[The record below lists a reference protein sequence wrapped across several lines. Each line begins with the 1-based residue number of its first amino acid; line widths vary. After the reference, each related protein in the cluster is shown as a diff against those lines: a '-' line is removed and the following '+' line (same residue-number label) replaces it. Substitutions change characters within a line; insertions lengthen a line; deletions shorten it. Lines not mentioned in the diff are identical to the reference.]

1 MTALYRLFENW
12 INPLQDFDGAR
23 PPQTTMRFLLH
34 YMRQA
39 RWPLL
44 LALLVGG
51 ILPLL
56 EAGLFYFTGR
66 IVDILDQ
73 SAVIGRSWQALYS
86 TAGSELLMMGFI
98 ILVVRVVITALSAML
113 DDQTITPGFYNLIRW
128 QANSYV
134 LRQSYAFFQND
145 FSGRIATKVWQAGQ
159 AAGDL
164 ITSFIQVVW
173 FMIIYSITTLLLF
186 GQLDW
191 RLALLVV
198 VWMVLF
204 AAIARFYLPTMRKQA
219 EASAEAG
226 SLINGRIVDSYTNI
240 QTIKLNTSDMD
251 QAYLRAGFAS
261 YIKAMLPFMRTLT
274 GIRITMTALSSLMIV
289 LVAALSIDLWTKGQ
303 ASVGEV
309 AFTLGLA
316 LRLNMLLGRLMMQM
330 NGMLRSYGVIE
341 NSMRLISAP
350 LGMADQKNA
359 KPLQVTA
366 GAITLER
373 VTFRYG
379 EDNKAGIL
387 QDISLAIKGG
397 ERIGLIGHSGAGKT
411 TLINLLLRLYD
422 VDEGAVYIDGQDVR
436 MVTQTSLRAAFA
448 VVSQETALLHR
459 SLRDNIMLAKA
470 DASEEE
476 LRFAASQAEAEEFIA
491 ALEDFK
497 GRKAYDAFVGER
509 GVKLSGG
516 QRQRI
521 SIARAVLKN
530 APILILDEATSALDS
545 QVEAAIQDN
554 LTQLMQ
560 GKTVIAIAHRLSTIA
575 QLDRLVVLEHGKIAE
590 MGTHAELIA
599 KNGIYAAL
607 WARQSGGFL
616 GKAEDEAR
624 DQHSE

>member
-1 MTALYRLFENW
+1 MDRIYRLFEKW

-23 PPQTTMRFLLH
+23 PPQTTMRFLMH
-34 YMRQA
+34 YMYQA

-44 LALLVGG
+44 LALFVGG

-73 SAVIGRSWQALYS
+73 STLERSWHSLYMIAGTELLTMAVIVL
-86 TAGSELLMMGFI
+86 I
-98 ILVVRVVITALSAML
+98 VRVLMTAISSLL
-113 DDQTITPGFYNLIRW
+113 DDQTITPGFYNMIRW

-173 FMIIYSITTLLLF
+173 FMIIYSITTLFLF

-191 RLALLVV
+191 RLAAMVV
-198 VWMVLF
+198 VWIVLF
-204 AAIARFYLPTMRKQA
+204 AWIARIYLPTLRKQA

-240 QTIKLNTSDMD
+240 QTIKLNTPDMD
-251 QAYLRAGFAS
+251 QAYLRSGFTS
-261 YIKAMLPFMRTLT
+261 YIEKMLPFMRTLT
-274 GIRITMTALSSLMIV
+274 GIRIAMTALSSLMIV
-289 LVAALSIDLWTKGQ
+289 LVAVFTIDLWTKNQ
-303 ASVGEV
+303 ATVGEV
-309 AFTLGLA
+309 AFTLGLV

-330 NGMLRSYGVIE
+330 NGMLRSYGIIE

-350 LGMADQKNA
+350 LGMEDKPDA
-359 KPLQVTA
+359 KPLQITS
-366 GAITLER
+366 GAIDVDD

-379 EDNKAGIL
+379 EKGKAGVLENINL
-387 QDISLAIKGG
+387 SVRGG

-411 TLINLLLRLYD
+411 TLINLMLRLYD
-422 VDEGAVYIDGQDVR
+422 VDEGVVRIDGQDVR
-436 MVTQTSLRAAFA
+436 DVTQTSLRAAFA

-476 LRFAASQAEAEEFIA
+476 LRFAAQQAEAEEFIDK
-491 ALEDFK
+491 LEDFK
-497 GRKAYDAFVGER
+497 GRKAYDAYVGER

-545 QVEAAIQDN
+545 EVEAAIQEN
-554 LTQLMQ
+554 LTRLMK

-575 QLDRLVVLEHGKIAE
+575 QLDRLVVLDHGRIVE
-590 MGTHAELIA
+590 SGTHHELITQG
-599 KNGIYAAL
+599 GIYAGL

-616 GKAEDEAR
+616 GKAD
-624 DQHSE
+624 DDV

>member
-1 MTALYRLFENW
+1 MNMIYRWFENW
-12 INPLQDFDGAR
+12 IDPLQDFDGKR
-23 PPQTTMRFLLH
+23 PPQTTMRFLMH
-34 YMRQA
+34 YMYQA

-44 LALLVGG
+44 LALFVGG

-73 SAVIGRSWQALYS
+73 SAVERSWHGLYVS
-86 TAGSELLMMGFI
+86 AGTELLLMGFI
-98 ILVVRVVITALSAML
+98 VLIVRVLMTALSSLL
-113 DDQTITPGFYNLIRW
+113 DDQTITPGFYNMIRW

-173 FMIIYSITTLLLF
+173 FMLIYSVTTLLLF

-191 RLALLVV
+191 RLAALVV

-204 AAIARFYLPTMRKQA
+204 AWIARLYLPKMRKQA

-240 QTIKLNTSDMD
+240 QTIKLNTPDMD
-251 QAYLRAGFAS
+251 QAYLRSGFNS
-261 YIKAMLPFMRTLT
+261 YITTMLPFMRTLT
-274 GIRITMTALSSLMIV
+274 GMRVAMTALSSLMIV
-289 LVAALSIDLWTKGQ
+289 LVAVFSIDLWTKGQ
-303 ASVGEV
+303 ATVGEV
-309 AFTLGLA
+309 AFTLGLV
-316 LRLNMLLGRLMMQM
+316 LRMNMLLGRLMMQM

-350 LGMADQKNA
+350 LGMEDKPDA
-359 KPLQVTA
+359 KPLTVTS
-366 GAITLER
+366 GAIDIDH

-379 EDNKAGIL
+379 SENENKEKVGVL
-387 QDISLAIKGG
+387 SDISLSVRGG

-411 TLINLLLRLYD
+411 TLINLMLRLYD
-422 VDEGAVYIDGQDVR
+422 VDEGAVRIDGQDVR
-436 MVTQTSLRAAFA
+436 DVTQSSLRAAFA

-476 LRFAASQAEAEEFIA
+476 LRFAASQAEAEEFIG
-491 ALEDFK
+491 ALEDYK

-545 QVEAAIQDN
+545 EVEAAIQEN
-554 LTQLMQ
+554 LTKLMT

-575 QLDRLVVLEHGKIAE
+575 QLDRLVVLDRGRIAE
-590 MGTHAELIA
+590 SGTHNELVA
-599 KNGIYAAL
+599 RGGIYAGL

-616 GKAEDEAR
+616 GEAEAEA
-624 DQHSE
+624 

>member
-1 MTALYRLFENW
+1 MNKIYRLFENW

-34 YMRQA
+34 YMYQA

-44 LALLVGG
+44 LALFVGG

-73 SAVIGRSWQALYS
+73 STLERSWHGIYVN
-86 TAGSELLMMGFI
+86 AGTELVLMGFI
-98 ILVVRVVITALSAML
+98 VLVVRVLMTAISSLL
-113 DDQTITPGFYNLIRW
+113 DDQTITPGFYNMIRW

-191 RLALLVV
+191 RLAALVV
-198 VWMVLF
+198 VWIVLF
-204 AAIARFYLPTMRKQA
+204 AWIARVYLPTLRKQA

-240 QTIKLNTSDMD
+240 QTIKLNTADMD
-251 QAYLRAGFAS
+251 QAYLRSGFTS
-261 YIKAMLPFMRTLT
+261 YIEKMLPFMRTLT
-274 GIRITMTALSSLMIV
+274 GIRIAMTALSSLMIV
-289 LVAALSIDLWTKGQ
+289 LVAAFTIDLWTKNL
-303 ASVGEV
+303 ATVGDV
-309 AFTLGLA
+309 AFSLGLA
-316 LRLNMLLGRLMMQM
+316 LRMNMLLGRLMMQM
-330 NGMLRSYGVIE
+330 NGMLRSYGTIE

-350 LGMADQKNA
+350 LGMEDKRDA
-359 KPLQVTA
+359 KPLQITS
-366 GAITLER
+366 GAIDVDN

-379 EDNKAGIL
+379 QEGKSGVLEN
-387 QDISLAIKGG
+387 ISLSVRGG

-411 TLINLLLRLYD
+411 TLINLMLRLYD
-422 VDEGAVYIDGQDVR
+422 VDEGAVRIDGQDVR
-436 MVTQTSLRAAFA
+436 DVTQTSLRAAFA

-476 LRFAASQAEAEEFIA
+476 LRFAAQQAEAEEFIDK
-491 ALEDFK
+491 LEDFK
-497 GRKAYDAFVGER
+497 GRKAYDAYVGER

-545 QVEAAIQDN
+545 EVEAAIQEN
-554 LTQLMQ
+554 LTRLMK

-575 QLDRLVVLEHGKIAE
+575 QLDRLVVLDHGRIVE
-590 MGTHAELIA
+590 SGTHNELIA
-599 KNGIYAAL
+599 QGGIYAGL

-616 GKAEDEAR
+616 GKADDEV
-624 DQHSE
+624 

>member
-1 MTALYRLFENW
+1 MKMIYRLFENW
-12 INPLQDFDGAR
+12 IDPLQDFDGKR
-23 PPQTTMRFLLH
+23 PPQTTMRFLMH
-34 YMRQA
+34 YIYQA
-39 RWPLL
+39 RGPLL

-73 SAVIGRSWQALYS
+73 SAVDRSWHGLYVS
-86 TAGSELLMMGFI
+86 AGTELLAMGFI
-98 ILVVRVVITALSAML
+98 VLVVRVLMTALSSLL
-113 DDQTITPGFYNLIRW
+113 DDQTITPGFYNMIRW

-191 RLALLVV
+191 RLAVLVV
-198 VWMVLF
+198 IWMALF
-204 AAIARFYLPTMRKQA
+204 ALIAKLYLPKMRKQA

-251 QAYLRAGFAS
+251 QAYLHAGFTS
-261 YIKAMLPFMRTLT
+261 YIKTMLPFMRTLT
-274 GIRITMTALSSLMIV
+274 GMRVAMTALSSLMIV
-289 LVAALSIDLWTKGQ
+289 LVAAFSIDLWTKGQ
-303 ASVGEV
+303 ATVGEV
-309 AFTLGLA
+309 AFTLGLV

-350 LGMADQKNA
+350 LGMEDRPDAQ
-359 KPLQVTA
+359 PLHVTA
-366 GAITLER
+366 GAIDVDH

-379 EDNKAGIL
+379 EDKQKGVL
-387 QDISLAIKGG
+387 SDISLSIAGG

-411 TLINLLLRLYD
+411 TLINLMLRLYD
-422 VDEGAVYIDGQDVR
+422 VDEGAIRIDGQDVR
-436 MVTQTSLRAAFA
+436 DVTQSSLRAAFA

-459 SLRDNIMLAKA
+459 SLRDNIMLAKI

-476 LRFAASQAEAEEFIA
+476 LRFAASQAEAEEFIG
-491 ALEDFK
+491 ALEDYK
-497 GRKAYDAFVGER
+497 GRKAYDAYVGER

-530 APILILDEATSALDS
+530 APVLILDEATSALDS
-545 QVEAAIQDN
+545 EVEAAIQDN
-554 LTQLMQ
+554 LTRLMK

-575 QLDRLVVLEHGKIAE
+575 QLDRLVVLDHGRIAE
-590 MGTHAELIA
+590 SGTHEELIA
-599 KNGIYAAL
+599 LGGIYAGL

-616 GKAEDEAR
+616 GKADEDGV
-624 DQHSE
+624 

>member
-1 MTALYRLFENW
+1 MNIIYRWFENW
-12 INPLQDFDGAR
+12 IDPLQDFDGKR

-34 YMRQA
+34 YMYQA

-51 ILPLL
+51 VLPLL

-73 SAVIGRSWQALYS
+73 SGAERSWHGLYVS
-86 TAGSELLMMGFI
+86 AGTELLVMGFI
-98 ILVVRVVITALSAML
+98 VLVVRVLMTALNSLL

-164 ITSFIQVVW
+164 ITSFIQIVW
-173 FMIIYSITTLLLF
+173 FMIIYSVTTLLLL

-191 RLALLVV
+191 RLAALVV

-204 AAIARFYLPTMRKQA
+204 AWIARIYLPKMRKQA

-240 QTIKLNTSDMD
+240 QTIKLNTPDMD
-251 QAYLRAGFAS
+251 QAYLRSGFS
-261 YIKAMLPFMRTLT
+261 KYIKTMLPFMRTLT
-274 GIRITMTALSSLMIV
+274 GIRVAMTALSSVMIV
-289 LVAALSIDLWTKGQ
+289 LTAAFSIDLWTKGQ
-303 ASVGEV
+303 ATVGEV
-309 AFTLGLA
+309 AFTLGLV
-316 LRLNMLLGRLMMQM
+316 LRMNMLLGRLMMQM

-350 LGMADQKNA
+350 LGMEDKRDA
-359 KPLQVTA
+359 KPLNVTA
-366 GAITLER
+366 GAIEIDH

-379 EDNKAGIL
+379 SETKTKDKAGVL
-387 QDISLAIKGG
+387 SDISLSVRGG

-411 TLINLLLRLYD
+411 TLINLMLRLYD
-422 VDEGAVYIDGQDVR
+422 VDEGSVRIDGQDVR
-436 MVTQTSLRAAFA
+436 DVTQNSLRSAFA

-459 SLRDNIMLAKA
+459 SLRDNIILAKA
-470 DASEEE
+470 DASDEE
-476 LRFAASQAEAEEFIA
+476 LRFAASQAEAEEFIG
-491 ALEDFK
+491 ALEDYQ

-545 QVEAAIQDN
+545 DVEAAIQEN
-554 LTQLMQ
+554 LTKLMA

-575 QLDRLVVLEHGKIAE
+575 QLDRLVVLEHGRIAE
-590 MGTHAELIA
+590 SGTHSELIA
-599 KNGIYAAL
+599 AGGIYAGL

-616 GKAEDEAR
+616 GKAVSAL
-624 DQHSE
+624 

>member
-1 MTALYRLFENW
+1 MDTIYRLFEKW

-23 PPQTTMRFLLH
+23 PPQTTMRFLMH
-34 YMRQA
+34 YMYQA

-73 SAVIGRSWQALYS
+73 SALERSWHSLYMI
-86 TAGSELLMMGFI
+86 AGTELLVMGFI
-98 ILVVRVVITALSAML
+98 VLIVRVLMTALSSLL
-113 DDQTITPGFYNLIRW
+113 DDQTITPGFYNMIRW

-191 RLALLVV
+191 RLAALVI
-198 VWMVLF
+198 VWIVLF
-204 AAIARFYLPTMRKQA
+204 AVVARMYLPTLRKQA

-240 QTIKLNTSDMD
+240 QTIKLNTPDMD
-251 QAYLRAGFAS
+251 QAYLRSGFTS
-261 YIKAMLPFMRTLT
+261 YIEKMLPFMRTLT
-274 GIRITMTALSSLMIV
+274 GIRIAMAGLSSLMIV
-289 LVAALSIDLWTKGQ
+289 LVAVFTIDLWTKNQ
-303 ASVGEV
+303 ATVGEV
-309 AFTLGLA
+309 AFTLGLV

-330 NGMLRSYGVIE
+330 NGMLRSYGIIE

-350 LGMADQKNA
+350 LGMEDKRDA
-359 KPLQVTA
+359 KPLQITN
-366 GAITLER
+366 GAIDVEN

-379 EDNKAGIL
+379 EKGKAGVL
-387 QDISLAIKGG
+387 ENISLLVRGG

-411 TLINLLLRLYD
+411 TLINLMLRLYD
-422 VDEGAVYIDGQDVR
+422 VDEGAVRIDGQDVR
-436 MVTQTSLRAAFA
+436 DVTQTSLRAAFA

-476 LRFAASQAEAEEFIA
+476 LRFAAQQAEAEEFIDK
-491 ALEDFK
+491 LEDFK
-497 GRKAYDAFVGER
+497 GRKAYDAYVGER

-545 QVEAAIQDN
+545 EVEAAIQEN
-554 LTQLMQ
+554 LTRLMK

-575 QLDRLVVLEHGKIAE
+575 QLDRLVVLDHGRIVE
-590 MGTHAELIA
+590 SGTHNELIVQA
-599 KNGIYAAL
+599 GIYAGL

-616 GKAEDEAR
+616 GKADDEVEA
-624 DQHSE
+624 D

>member
-1 MTALYRLFENW
+1 MNMIYRWFENW
-12 INPLQDFDGAR
+12 IDPLQEFDGKR

-34 YMRQA
+34 YMYQA

-51 ILPLL
+51 VLPLL

-73 SAVIGRSWQALYS
+73 SGAERSWHGLYIS
-86 TAGSELLMMGFI
+86 AGTELLVMGFI
-98 ILVVRVVITALSAML
+98 VLVVRVLMTALNSLL

-164 ITSFIQVVW
+164 ITSFIQIVW
-173 FMIIYSITTLLLF
+173 FMIIYSVTTLLLL

-191 RLALLVV
+191 RLAALVV

-204 AAIARFYLPTMRKQA
+204 AWIARIYLPKMRKQA

-240 QTIKLNTSDMD
+240 QTIKLNTPDMD
-251 QAYLRAGFAS
+251 QAYLRSGFS
-261 YIKAMLPFMRTLT
+261 KYIKTMLPFMRTLT
-274 GIRITMTALSSLMIV
+274 GIRVAMTALSSVMIV
-289 LVAALSIDLWTKGQ
+289 LTAAFSIDLWTKGQ
-303 ASVGEV
+303 ATVGEV
-309 AFTLGLA
+309 AFTLGLV
-316 LRLNMLLGRLMMQM
+316 LRMNMLLGRLMMQM

-350 LGMADQKNA
+350 LGMEDKRDA
-359 KPLQVTA
+359 KSLNVTA
-366 GAITLER
+366 GAIEIDH

-379 EDNKAGIL
+379 SEAETKDKAGVL
-387 QDISLAIKGG
+387 SDISLSVRGG

-411 TLINLLLRLYD
+411 TLINLMLRLYD
-422 VDEGAVYIDGQDVR
+422 VDEGSVRIDGQDVR
-436 MVTQTSLRAAFA
+436 DVTQNSLRSAFA

-459 SLRDNIMLAKA
+459 SLRDNIILAKA

-476 LRFAASQAEAEEFIA
+476 LRFAASQAEAEEFIG
-491 ALEDFK
+491 ALEDYQ

-545 QVEAAIQDN
+545 DVEAAIQEN
-554 LTQLMQ
+554 LTKLMA

-575 QLDRLVVLEHGKIAE
+575 QLDRLVVLEHGRIAE
-590 MGTHAELIA
+590 SGTHNELIA
-599 KNGIYAAL
+599 AGGIYAGL

-616 GKAEDEAR
+616 GKAVSAL
-624 DQHSE
+624 

>member
-1 MTALYRLFENW
+1 MNKIYRLFENW

-34 YMRQA
+34 YMYQA

-44 LALLVGG
+44 LALFVGG

-73 SAVIGRSWQALYS
+73 STLERSWHGIYVN
-86 TAGSELLMMGFI
+86 AGTELVLMGFI
-98 ILVVRVVITALSAML
+98 VLVVRVLMTAISSLL
-113 DDQTITPGFYNLIRW
+113 DDQTITPGFYNMIRW

-191 RLALLVV
+191 RLAALVV
-198 VWMVLF
+198 VWIVLF
-204 AAIARFYLPTMRKQA
+204 AWIARIYLPTLRKQA

-240 QTIKLNTSDMD
+240 QTIKLNTADMD
-251 QAYLRAGFAS
+251 QAYLRSGFTS
-261 YIKAMLPFMRTLT
+261 YIEKMLPFMRTLT
-274 GIRITMTALSSLMIV
+274 GIRIAMTALSSLMIV
-289 LVAALSIDLWTKGQ
+289 LVAAFTIDLWTKNL
-303 ASVGEV
+303 ATVGDV
-309 AFTLGLA
+309 AFSLGLA
-316 LRLNMLLGRLMMQM
+316 LRMNMLLGRLMMQM
-330 NGMLRSYGVIE
+330 NGMLRSYGTIE

-350 LGMADQKNA
+350 LGMEDKRDA
-359 KPLQVTA
+359 KPLQITS
-366 GAITLER
+366 GAIDVDN

-379 EDNKAGIL
+379 QEGKSGVLEN
-387 QDISLAIKGG
+387 ISLSVRGG

-411 TLINLLLRLYD
+411 TLINLMLRLYD
-422 VDEGAVYIDGQDVR
+422 VDEGAVRIDGQDVR
-436 MVTQTSLRAAFA
+436 DVTQTSLRAAFA

-476 LRFAASQAEAEEFIA
+476 LRFAAQQAEAEEFIDK
-491 ALEDFK
+491 LEDFK
-497 GRKAYDAFVGER
+497 GRKAYDAYVGER

-545 QVEAAIQDN
+545 EVEAAIQEN
-554 LTQLMQ
+554 LTRLMK

-575 QLDRLVVLEHGKIAE
+575 QLDRLVVLDHGRIVE
-590 MGTHAELIA
+590 SGTHNELITQG
-599 KNGIYAAL
+599 GIYAGL

-616 GKAEDEAR
+616 GKADDEV
-624 DQHSE
+624 

>member
-1 MTALYRLFENW
+1 MNMIYRLFENW
-12 INPLQDFDGAR
+12 IDPLQDFDGKR
-23 PPQTTMRFLLH
+23 PPQTTMRFLWH
-34 YMRQA
+34 YIYQA

-44 LALLVGG
+44 LALIVGG

-73 SAVIGRSWQALYS
+73 SAMERSWHGLYIS
-86 TAGSELLMMGFI
+86 AGYELLAMGFI
-98 ILVVRVVITALSAML
+98 VLVVRVLMTALSSLL

-191 RLALLVV
+191 RLAVLVV

-204 AAIARFYLPTMRKQA
+204 AWIARLYLPTMRKQA

-240 QTIKLNTSDMD
+240 QTIKLNTPDMD
-251 QAYLRAGFAS
+251 QTYLRSGFAS
-261 YIKAMLPFMRTLT
+261 YIKTMLPFMRTLT
-274 GIRITMTALSSLMIV
+274 GMRVSMTALSSLMIV
-289 LVAALSIDLWTKGQ
+289 LVAAFSIDLWTKGQ
-303 ASVGEV
+303 ATVGEV
-309 AFTLGLA
+309 AFTLGLV

-350 LGMADQKNA
+350 LGMEDKRDA
-359 KPLQVTA
+359 KPLQVTS
-366 GAITLER
+366 GAIDIEH

-379 EDNKAGIL
+379 SENENKAKAGVL
-387 QDISLAIKGG
+387 SDISLAIRGG
-397 ERIGLIGHSGAGKT
+397 ERVGLIGHSGAGKT
-411 TLINLLLRLYD
+411 TLINLMLRLYD
-422 VDEGAVYIDGQDVR
+422 VDAGSVRIDGQDVR
-436 MVTQTSLRAAFA
+436 DVTQSSLRAAFA

-476 LRFAASQAEAEEFIA
+476 LRFAASQAEAEEFIG
-491 ALEDFK
+491 ALEDYK

-509 GVKLSGG
+509 GDKLSGG

-545 QVEAAIQDN
+545 EVEAAIQEN
-554 LTQLMQ
+554 LARLMA

-575 QLDRLVVLEHGKIAE
+575 QLDRLVVLDHGRIAE
-590 MGTHAELIA
+590 SGTHDELIA
-599 KNGIYAAL
+599 SGGIYAGL

-616 GKAEDEAR
+616 GEADE
-624 DQHSE
+624 EI

>member
-1 MTALYRLFENW
+1 MNAIYRLFENW
-12 INPLQDFDGAR
+12 INPLQDFDDGR
-23 PPQTTMRFLLH
+23 PPQTTMRFLMH
-34 YMRQA
+34 YMAQA

-44 LALLVGG
+44 LALFVGG

-73 SAVIGRSWQALYS
+73 SASMERSWQALYA
-86 TAGSELLMMGFI
+86 TAGVELLAMGFI
-98 ILVVRVVITALSAML
+98 VLIVRVLMTAVSSLL

-191 RLALLVV
+191 RLAVLVV
-198 VWMVLF
+198 VWMILF
-204 AAIARFYLPTMRKQA
+204 AWIARLYLPTMRKQA

-240 QTIKLNTSDMD
+240 QTIKLNTPDMD

-274 GIRITMTALSSLMIV
+274 GMRVSMTALSSLMIV
-289 LVAALSIDLWTKGQ
+289 LVAAFAIDLWTKGQ
-303 ASVGEV
+303 ATVGEV
-309 AFTLGLA
+309 AFTLGLV

-350 LGMADQKNA
+350 LGMEDKSDA
-359 KPLQVTA
+359 KPLQITA
-366 GAITLER
+366 GAIDVDN

-379 EDNKAGIL
+379 GERKTGVL
-387 QDISLAIKGG
+387 QNISLSVGGG

-411 TLINLLLRLYD
+411 TLINLMLRLYD
-422 VDEGAVYIDGQDVR
+422 VDEGAVRIDGQDVR
-436 MVTQTSLRAAFA
+436 AVTQTSLRAAFA

-476 LRFAASQAEAEEFIA
+476 LRFAASQAEAEEFIDT
-491 ALEDFK
+491 LEDFK

-545 QVEAAIQDN
+545 VVEAAIQEN
-554 LTQLMQ
+554 LTRLMQ

-575 QLDRLVVLEHGKIAE
+575 QLDRLVVLEHGRIAE
-590 MGTHAELIA
+590 SGTHDELIA
-599 KNGIYAAL
+599 KKGIYAGL

-616 GKAEDEAR
+616 GKPEDEA
-624 DQHSE
+624 